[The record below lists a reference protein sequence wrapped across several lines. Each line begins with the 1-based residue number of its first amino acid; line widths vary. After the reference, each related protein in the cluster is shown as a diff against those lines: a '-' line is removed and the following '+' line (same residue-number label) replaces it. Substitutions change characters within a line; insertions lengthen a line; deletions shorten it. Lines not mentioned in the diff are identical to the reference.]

1 MATATLTSKGQVTI
15 PARVRAS
22 LGLNTGDRIEF
33 VDLGDGK
40 YAIMAAIQPAQS
52 LKGMIRKPS
61 APVSIKDMNAAIA
74 AHGAAAK

>member
-40 YAIMAAIQPAQS
+40 YAITAINQPVHS

-61 APVSIKDMNAAIA
+61 APVSIEDMNTAIA